1 MLRRQG
7 PVQHPQVSEG
17 MTRFFRGL
25 SAEDR
30 QYPVEVVR
38 RYSQDLH
45 NWCFDLVEDQNQFSQ
60 YGHLFNVALGID
72 DSVDMSRLTR
82 RSSLVSNTLLLSHRG
97 ADTQEAGLRVG
108 DDLAIAVPD
117 IDALANWI
125 LDCEPLLKAGLAIY
139 IPSYRVVNHPIELDI
154 QEIMDSPHYRLG
166 GTLRDLPRS
175 LLGTA
180 RRAVSESDSL
190 PAENELIRPIVHI
203 ADLPFVD
210 NVSLRDF
217 SKITTDEF
225 ASYGKFRVFLQQVL
239 VDLDSAVNA
248 EESGRRMRRIGLE
261 IEDEVRRVES
271 EMKLA
276 RRKRSVAMSG
286 AGVGTIAAVLVAI
299 YGPVLDSVLP
309 VLGASAGAG
318 GLWNLIQTHT
328 DNSPAAIRED
338 RWYYVWALAKAGG
351 HGSH

>member
-1 MLRRQG
+1 
-7 PVQHPQVSEG
+7 
-17 MTRFFRGL
+17 MTRFFRDLG
-25 SAEDR
+25 AEDR
-30 QYPVEVVR
+30 QHPLVVAR
-38 RYSQDLH
+38 RYSQDLYG
-45 NWCFDLVEDQNQFSQ
+45 WCFDLVDDDRQYSR

-72 DSVDMSRLTR
+72 DSVDMARLTQ

-97 ADTQEAGLRVG
+97 ADSREAGTRVS
-108 DDLAIAVPD
+108 DRLAISCPD
-117 IDALANWI
+117 ASALGEWI

-139 IPSYRVVNHPIELDI
+139 VPSYREVASPIELDL
-154 QEIMDSPHYRLG
+154 QEILDSPHSRLG

-180 RRAVSESDSL
+180 RRAVSESNEL
-190 PAENELIRPIVHI
+190 PAENDMIRPIVQV

-217 SKITTDEF
+217 SRITTDEF

-248 EESGRRMRRIGLE
+248 DESDRRMRRLGLE
-261 IEDEVRRVES
+261 IEDEIRRIES

-276 RRKRSVAMSG
+276 RRKRSVAVSG
-286 AGVGTIAAVLVAI
+286 AGVGTVAAVLVAI
-299 YGPVLDSVLP
+299 YGPALDAALA
-309 VLGASAGAG
+309 LFGASAGAG

-328 DNSPAAIRED
+328 DNSSAAIRED
-338 RWYYVWALAKAGG
+338 RWYYVWALAQASSGG
-351 HGSH
+351 RGTARSR